1 MLSVLVRGPE
11 EAARASLRGYG
22 IAVLAVG
29 LALALKLLL
38 DSWIEGDTP
47 FLLFSG
53 AVIISAW
60 FGGLRPGL
68 LATALAALAGD
79 FFFFPPA
86 YSFLI
91 YDFGEG
97 LRLALFLL
105 EGSFISL
112 VVSMMRS
119 ARRQSEART
128 LESQRNQEALE
139 ESEERYRVVAET
151 ASDAIV
157 VIDEDSQIL
166 FVNSAAEKVFGYAGE
181 EMLGERLTMLMPEYL
196 RELHRAGLERY
207 LGTGRRHLDW
217 EAVQLP
223 GLHKSGK
230 EIPLEVSFG
239 EFARDGKRFFTGFI
253 RDVAERQRAE
263 EALRESE
270 DRLSLTVESTGLGT
284 WDFNPVTGELR
295 WDDRCKAMFGL
306 PPEAEVDYEVFLEG
320 LHPEDRER
328 TERLVRRALDPSSG
342 GGFDAEYRTVGIGD
356 SVERWVVARGQAF
369 FDEAGR
375 AVRFIGTVLDTTERK
390 KNEEA
395 LKQSERLYRTVIE
408 QARENIFLVDI
419 ETRRIVES
427 NPTFQRTLGY
437 TEEELKGMTLYDVV
451 AADRQSVDVNIRRIL
466 EHKGHFIGERKY
478 RRKDGSLVDVE
489 VSASTILHNGRE
501 TLCTVAH
508 DVTERKKDEEAQR
521 FLAEAGASLSSSLDY
536 RTTLARMARLA
547 VPYLADW
554 CVVYVLEED
563 GSLDRVAITHQD
575 PEKVALARELQE
587 RYPPDPE
594 APYGVAQVLRTGRSE
609 LASEIPDSLLA
620 ETASDAEHYEILRG
634 LGLKSY
640 VMVPLVA
647 RGRTFGAITFVSTE
661 SGRYGPAELELA
673 EELARRAALAVD
685 NARLYRGRS
694 EIARTLQGSLLPSR
708 LPEVPGVEVGL
719 SYLPAGEVD
728 VGGDFYD
735 VFDATKVDG
744 EEEDPSEPSS
754 SWGVAIGD
762 VCGKG
767 AEAAAMLAL
776 ARHTIRAVA
785 IRESHPSA
793 VLAGLNEAMLR
804 QRRERDD
811 HKFCTIAYARLETGD
826 EGREAERGVRI
837 TVSCGGHAA
846 PVLLK
851 ADGSVRT
858 IWCSGRALGVFDD
871 ANLAEQEVYL
881 APGDA
886 LVLYTDGVVEARSPD
901 GAFFGEERLTALLR
915 SSADLDAPT
924 LAGRIESAVMDFQE
938 NDPRDDVAVLV
949 LKVPS

>member
-1 MLSVLVRGPE
+1 VPFVLAREPEGAVRS
-11 EAARASLRGYG
+11 AWSRYG

-29 LALALKLLL
+29 LALVLKLLL
-38 DSWIEGDTP
+38 DPLAEGASP
-47 FLLFSG
+47 FLLFFG
-53 AVIISAW
+53 AVIVGAW
-60 FGGLRPGL
+60 FGGLGPGL
-68 LATALAALAGD
+68 FATALATLASD
-79 FFFFPPA
+79 YFFLPPT
-86 YSFLI
+86 YSLLVDNFE
-91 YDFGEG
+91 EG
-97 LRLALFLL
+97 LRLALFVL
-105 EGSFISL
+105 EGTFISL
-112 VVSMMRS
+112 LVATMRS
-119 ARRQSEART
+119 ARRQAEART
-128 LESQRNQEALE
+128 LQSRRDQEALK

-151 ASDAIV
+151 ASDAII

-166 FVNSAAEKVFGYAGE
+166 FVNGAAEKVFGYARE

-196 RELHRAGLERY
+196 RHLHRAGLERY
-207 LGTGRRHLDW
+207 LDTGRRHLDW

-239 EFARDGKRFFTGFI
+239 EFTRDGRRFFTGFV
-253 RDVAERQRAE
+253 RDITERQRAE

-284 WDFNPVTGELR
+284 WDFNPVTEDLR
-295 WDDRCKAMFGL
+295 WDARCKAMFGL
-306 PPEAEVDYEVFLEG
+306 PPEAGVDYKTFLEG

-328 TERLVRRALDPSSG
+328 THQAVQRALDPSGG
-342 GGFDAEYRTVGIGD
+342 GGFDAEYRTVGLEDG
-356 SVERWVVARGQAF
+356 VERWVVARGQAF

-375 AVRFIGTVLDTTERK
+375 AVRFIGTVLDITERK

-395 LKQSERLYRTVIE
+395 LRQSERLYRTVIE
-408 QARENIFLVDI
+408 QARENIFLVDV

-427 NPTFQRTLGY
+427 NPAFRRTLGY
-437 TEEELKGMTLYDVV
+437 AEEELEGMTLYDIV
-451 AADRQSVDVNIRRIL
+451 AADRESIDRNVRRVL
-466 EHKGHFIGERKY
+466 EQKGHSIGERKY
-478 RRKDGSLVDVE
+478 RRKDGSLADIE
-489 VSASTILHNGRE
+489 VSASIILRDGRE
-501 TLCTVAH
+501 TLCVVAH
-508 DVTERKKDEEAQR
+508 DVTERKKNEEAQR

-536 RTTLARMARLA
+536 RATLSRMARLA
-547 VPYLADW
+547 VPHLADW
-554 CVVYVLEED
+554 CAVDVLEED
-563 GSLDRVAITHQD
+563 GSLDRLAVVHED
-575 PEKVALARELQE
+575 PEKVALAYELE
-587 RYPPDPE
+587 RRYPTDPE
-594 APYGVAQVLRTGRSE
+594 APYGVPQVLRTGRSE
-609 LASEIPDSLLA
+609 FVQEIPDSLLDEIA
-620 ETASDAEHYEILRG
+620 VDVEHRELLRE

-640 VMVPLVA
+640 VIVPLVA
-647 RGRTFGAITFVSTE
+647 RGRTLGAITLVSAE
-661 SGRYGPAELELA
+661 SGRRYGTAELELV

-735 VFDATKVDG
+735 LFDATRADG

-785 IRESHPSA
+785 MRETHPAA

-811 HKFCTIAYARLETGD
+811 YKFCTIAYARLETG
-826 EGREAERGVRI
+826 EGDAEHGARI

-851 ADGSVRT
+851 ADGSIRKLE
-858 IWCSGRALGVFDD
+858 CSGRALGVFDD
-871 ANLAEQEVYL
+871 ANLAEQETYL

-886 LVLYTDGVVEARSPD
+886 LVLYTDGVIEARSPD
-901 GAFFGEERLTALLR
+901 GTFFGEERLTALLR
-915 SSADLDAPT
+915 SSADLDAST
-924 LAGRIESAVMDFQE
+924 LASRIESAVLEFQE

-949 LKVPS
+949 LRVQE

>member
-1 MLSVLVRGPE
+1 MLDQGSDSRP
-11 EAARASLRGYG
+11 EAATRSSLPGYG

-38 DSWIEGDTP
+38 DPFLGEASP
-47 FLLFSG
+47 FLLFFG
-53 AVIISAW
+53 AVIIGAW
-60 FGGLRPGL
+60 FGGFGAGL
-68 LATALAALAGD
+68 LATALAALASD
-79 FFFFPPA
+79 YFFLSPT
-86 YSFLI
+86 YSVLI
-91 YDFGEG
+91 DDSGQG
-97 LRLALFLL
+97 LRFGLFVL

-112 VVSMMRS
+112 LVATMRS
-119 ARRQSEART
+119 ARRQAEART
-128 LESQRNQEALE
+128 LQSRRDQEALK

-166 FVNSAAEKVFGYAGE
+166 FVNGAAEKVFGYAGE

-196 RELHRAGLERY
+196 RDLHRAGLKRY
-207 LGTGRRHLDW
+207 LDTGRRHLDW
-217 EAVQLP
+217 EAIQLP

-230 EIPLEVSFG
+230 VIPLEVSFG
-239 EFARDGKRFFTGFI
+239 EFAREGRRFFTGFI
-253 RDVAERQRAE
+253 RDITERQRAE

-270 DRLSLTVESTGLGT
+270 DRLSLAAESTGLGT
-284 WDFNPVTGELR
+284 WDFNPTTGELR

-306 PPEAEVDYEVFLEG
+306 PPEAEVDYGVFLEG
-320 LHPEDRER
+320 LHPEDRDR
-328 TERLVRRALDPSSG
+328 TDRIVRRALDPASG
-342 GGFDAEYRTVGIGD
+342 GGFDVEYRTVGLEDG
-356 SVERWVVARGQAF
+356 VERWVVARGQAF
-369 FDEAGR
+369 FDEAGQ
-375 AVRFIGTVLDTTERK
+375 AVRFIGTILDITERK
-390 KNEEA
+390 KSEEA

-408 QARENIFLVDI
+408 QATENIFLVDV
-419 ETRRIVES
+419 ETRRIMES
-427 NPTFQRTLGY
+427 NPAFQATLGY
-437 TEEELKGMTLYDVV
+437 TEEELKDMTLYEVV
-451 AADRQSVDVNIRRIL
+451 AADRESVDANIQRVL
-466 EHKGHFIGERKY
+466 EQDTSFVGERKY

-489 VSASTILHNGRE
+489 VSANIILRGSKE
-501 TLCTVAH
+501 TLCVVAH
-508 DVTERKKDEEAQR
+508 DVTERKKNEEVQR
-521 FLAEAGASLSSSLDY
+521 FLSEVGASLSSSLDY
-536 RTTLARMARLA
+536 RTTLTRMARLA
-547 VPYLADW
+547 VPRLADW
-554 CVVYVLEED
+554 CAVDVLEED
-563 GSLDRVAITHQD
+563 GSLDRVAVVHED
-575 PEKVALARELQE
+575 PEKVTLAYELE
-587 RYPPDPE
+587 RRYPTDPE
-594 APYGVAQVLRTGRSE
+594 APYGVPQVLRTGRSE
-609 LASEIPDSLLA
+609 LGAEIPESLLD
-620 ETASDAEHYEILRG
+620 EISVDAEHREILRE

-640 VMVPLVA
+640 VIVPLVA
-647 RGRTFGAITFVSTE
+647 RGRTLGAITFVSAE
-661 SGRYGPAELELA
+661 SGRRYGPAELELV

-719 SYLPAGEVD
+719 SYLPVGEVD

-735 VFDATKVDG
+735 VFDATRAD

-785 IRESHPSA
+785 MRETHPAA

-811 HKFCTIAYARLETGD
+811 HKFCTIAYARLETG
-826 EGREAERGVRI
+826 EGDAEHGARV
-837 TVSCGGHAA
+837 TVSCGGHSA

-851 ADGSVRT
+851 ADGS
-858 IWCSGRALGVFDD
+858 INKIGCSGRALGVFDD
-871 ANLAEQEVYL
+871 ANLAEQEAYL

-886 LVLYTDGVVEARSPD
+886 LVLYTDGVIEARSPD
-901 GAFFGEERLTALLR
+901 GAFFGEERLATLLR

>member
-1 MLSVLVRGPE
+1 MLARGSDSEPE
-11 EAARASLRGYG
+11 VVTRPPLPGYV

-38 DSWIEGDTP
+38 DPLTEGESP
-47 FLLFSG
+47 FLLFFG
-53 AVIISAW
+53 AVIVGAW
-60 FGGLRPGL
+60 FGGLGPGL
-68 LATALAALAGD
+68 LATTLAALASD
-79 FFFFPPA
+79 YFFLPPT

-91 YDFGEG
+91 DDVGEG
-97 LRLALFLL
+97 LRLAVFLL

-112 VVSMMRS
+112 LVATMRS
-119 ARRQSEART
+119 ARRQAEART
-128 LESQRNQEALE
+128 LQSQRDQEALR

-151 ASDAIV
+151 ASDGIV
-157 VIDEDSQIL
+157 VIDEDSHIL
-166 FVNSAAEKVFGYAGE
+166 FVNGAAEKIFGHTSE

-207 LGTGRRHLDW
+207 ADTGRRHLDW
-217 EAVQLP
+217 EAVRLP

-239 EFARDGKRFFTGFI
+239 EFTRDGKRFFTGFI
-253 RDVAERQRAE
+253 RDVAERRRAE
-263 EALRESE
+263 EALRQSE
-270 DRLSLTVESTGLGT
+270 DRLSLAVESTGLGT
-284 WDFNPVTGELR
+284 WDFNPVTGDLR
-295 WDDRCKAMFGL
+295 WDERCKAMFGL

-320 LHPEDRER
+320 IHPEDRER
-328 TERLVRRALDPSSG
+328 TDRVVQRSLDPSSG
-342 GGFDAEYRTVGIGD
+342 GRFDVEYRTVGLEDGI
-356 SVERWVVARGQAF
+356 ERWVVARGQAF

-375 AVRFIGTVLDTTERK
+375 AVRFIGTVLDITERK

-408 QARENIFLVDI
+408 QATENIFLVEI

-427 NPTFQRTLGY
+427 NPAFQRTLGY

-451 AADRQSVDVNIRRIL
+451 AADRESVDANIRRVL
-466 EHKGHFIGERKY
+466 KQETSSVGERKY

-489 VSASTILHNGRE
+489 VSASIILRDGRE
-501 TLCTVAH
+501 TLCVVAH
-508 DVTERKKDEEAQR
+508 DVTQRKKSEEVQR

-536 RTTLARMARLA
+536 RATLARMARLA
-547 VPYLADW
+547 VPHLADW
-554 CVVYVLEED
+554 CAVDVLEED
-563 GSLDRVAITHQD
+563 GSLDRLAVVHED
-575 PEKVALARELQE
+575 PEKVALAYELE
-587 RYPPDPE
+587 RRYPSDPE
-594 APYGVAQVLRTGRSE
+594 APYGVPQVLRTGRPE
-609 LASEIPDSLLA
+609 FVPEIPNSLLD
-620 ETASDAEHYEILRG
+620 EISVDAEHHELLRE

-640 VMVPLVA
+640 VIVPLVA
-647 RGRTFGAITFVSTE
+647 RGRTLGAITLVSAE
-661 SGRYGPAELELA
+661 SGRRYGTAELELV

-735 VFDATKVDG
+735 VFDATRVDG
-744 EEEDPSEPSS
+744 EEDPSEPS

-785 IRESHPSA
+785 MRESHPA
-793 VLAGLNEAMLR
+793 AILAGLNEAMLR
-804 QRRERDD
+804 QRRESDN
-811 HKFCTIAYARLETGD
+811 HKFCTIAYARLETG
-826 EGREAERGVRI
+826 EGDAGQGARI
-837 TVSCGGHAA
+837 TVSCGGHSA
-846 PVLLK
+846 PVLLE
-851 ADGSVRT
+851 ADGSVRK
-858 IWCSGRALGVFDD
+858 IGCSGRALGVFDD
-871 ANLAEQEVYL
+871 ANLAEQEAYL

-886 LVLYTDGVVEARSPD
+886 LVLYTDGVIEARSPD
-901 GAFFGEERLTALLR
+901 GAFFGEERLIALLR
-915 SSADLDAPT
+915 SSTELDASA
-924 LAGRIESAVMDFQE
+924 LARRIESAVMDFQE

-949 LKVPS
+949 LRAV